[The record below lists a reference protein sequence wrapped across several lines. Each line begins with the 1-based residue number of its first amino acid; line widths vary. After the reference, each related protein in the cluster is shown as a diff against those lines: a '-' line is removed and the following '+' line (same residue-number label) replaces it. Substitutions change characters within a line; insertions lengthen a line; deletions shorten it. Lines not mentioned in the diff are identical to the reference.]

1 MFSIKDRQHKG
12 IKKNLS
18 RSLERDLVLLE
29 ILLSFSWIPL
39 EVVLHTASLR
49 SREKYD
55 SGA

>member
-1 MFSIKDRQHKG
+1 MLSIKDRQHKG